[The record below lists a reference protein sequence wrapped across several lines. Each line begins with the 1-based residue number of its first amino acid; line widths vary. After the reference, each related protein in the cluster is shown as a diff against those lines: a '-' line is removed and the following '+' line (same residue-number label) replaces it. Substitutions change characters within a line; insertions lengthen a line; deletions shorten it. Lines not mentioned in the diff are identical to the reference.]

1 MKTKKQKHPISFY
14 INGLVVCASL
24 VAVASCVPGTQK
36 ATTSISVSTQINKA
50 DVTSVSVVNDQLII
64 NGVNLNVVKNI
75 KVENNGSSFSFNV
88 ISSTSSQIIAQSISA
103 ASLAMNVVSKLILS
117 DAYGASTFQVTFS
130 MTDSSVTTAKIND
143 GAVTLAK
150 LDKSTVQKGQTLK
163 YNGSAWT
170 YADLSESQYF
180 LGTVNMTTKVTSLG
194 GTLTTSNASSTPGDY
209 YIVSTGGTLG
219 TTTYASGD
227 WIISDGYD
235 WLRIPAAKTTVTTF
249 EGRQGAVTLA
259 PADYVHLLS
268 TNKLTGSSLNNF
280 ADVDIT
286 TSAPA
291 NGYVL
296 AYNNATSKWEPK
308 DLTTQFQAK
317 QATGNYITALS
328 GDVTASGPS
337 GGGSAA
343 ATVASVGGASA
354 VNIASTVTAV
364 LTTATDANTAG
375 ALVKRNAADKS
386 VQVGALT
393 AQGITSSAAVT
404 VSSGDLTVSGGNVN
418 VSGNITASG
427 TISGTIAA
435 ANVSGNIAGNAANV
449 SGTVAVANGGTG
461 QTTYNNNDLMYY
473 SSGTGKV
480 TGFAAPTG
488 IKKVLAFDPT
498 GSGLNWLS
506 GSSGFLKS
514 TSVGGVSFADL
525 TTGDLPPS
533 AITGSA
539 LTLSNATYSFIPQY
553 NGATY
558 SIKDSPIAIT
568 AANSFVG
575 IGNTSPGARLDVSG
589 TTRISGSFLEINS
602 NGTSHFIGHERNLIG
617 SGTINDLGIQ
627 ANSSSEAITFKQG
640 ANTERMR
647 IAATNGYVGIGTNN
661 PSALL
666 HVKTTTVGATVAT
679 FESGTGSCS
688 VIPTGTGLSCSSDMR
703 LKEHIETIINGLDR
717 VLKLRGVTFQW
728 KDRPSDDNSHHMGFI
743 AQEVEKVA
751 PELVREDKKGFKQ
764 VNYANFVA
772 VLTEAVKDLYKKW
785 FDDSALLHREI
796 ASVKAE
802 NEGLKAK
809 VQKAEKEQ
817 AEMKARLDRLEKVL
831 NKK

>member
-24 VAVASCVPGTQK
+24 VAAASCVPGTQK

-103 ASLAMNVVSKLILS
+103 ATLAMNVVSKLILS

-150 LDKSTVQKGQTLK
+150 LDKTTVQKGQTLK

-180 LGTVNMTTKVTSLG
+180 LGTVNMTTKLTSLG
-194 GTLTTSNASSTPGDY
+194 TTLTTTNASSTPGDY
-209 YIVSTGGTLG
+209 YIVSTGGSLG
-219 TTTYASGD
+219 STNYSPGD

-280 ADVDIT
+280 ADVDIS

-317 QATGNYITALS
+317 QATGDYITALT
-328 GDVTASGPS
+328 GDVTATGPT

-354 VNIASTVTAV
+354 ANIFSTVTAV

-375 ALVKRNAADKS
+375 ALVKRNGSDKS
-386 VQVGALT
+386 VQVGPLT

-404 VSSGDLTVSGGNVN
+404 VSSGNLAVSAGNVN
-418 VSGNITASG
+418 VTGNITASG

-435 ANVSGNIAGNAANV
+435 TNVTGNISGNAANV
-449 SGTVAVANGGTG
+449 TGTVAVANGGTG
-461 QTTYNNNDLMYY
+461 QTTFNNNDLMYY
-473 SSGTGKV
+473 SSGTGKI
-480 TGFAAPTG
+480 TGLAAATG
-488 IKKVLAFDPT
+488 IEKILAFDPVT
-498 GSGLNWLS
+498 GLKWLS
-506 GSSGFLKS
+506 NSSASFLKS
-514 TSVGGVSFADL
+514 DSVSGTYFTALQTS
-525 TTGDLPPS
+525 DLPS
-533 AITGSA
+533 GTITGASS
-539 LTLSNATYSFIPQY
+539 TLSNATYSFIPQY
-553 NGATY
+553 SGNSYT
-558 SIKDSPIAIT
+558 IKDSPISVT
-568 AANSFVG
+568 AANSRVG
-575 IGNTSPGARLDVSG
+575 IGTTSPAAQLDVTGSM
-589 TTRISGSFLEINS
+589 RVSGSALEIYS
-602 NGTSHFIGHERNLIG
+602 NGASHFIGHERNLIG

-627 ANSSSEAITFKQG
+627 ANSSNEAITFKQG

-647 IAATNGYVGIGTNN
+647 IDATTGYVGIGSNAPT
-661 PSALL
+661 ALL

-679 FESGTGSCS
+679 FQSGTGSCS
-688 VIPTGTGLSCSSDMR
+688 VIPTGTGLSCSSDLR
-703 LKEHIETIINGLDR
+703 LKEHVETIMNGLDR

-728 KDRPSDDNSHHMGFI
+728 KDRPTADNSHHMGFI

-785 FDDSALLHREI
+785 FDDSVLLHREI

-802 NEGLKAK
+802 NEALKAK
-809 VQKAEKEQ
+809 VQKAEKDQ
-817 AEMKARLDRLEKVL
+817 AEMKARLDRLEKAL